1 MGTGA
6 SEIQT
11 KKKYITFP
19 NDIRIEMSVEWVNP
33 TFFFFFLSG
42 AQKKTKTRKIL
53 TSVISQN
60 IFIFYQK

>member
-1 MGTGA
+1 
-6 SEIQT
+6 
-11 KKKYITFP
+11 
-19 NDIRIEMSVEWVNP
+19 MSVEWVNP